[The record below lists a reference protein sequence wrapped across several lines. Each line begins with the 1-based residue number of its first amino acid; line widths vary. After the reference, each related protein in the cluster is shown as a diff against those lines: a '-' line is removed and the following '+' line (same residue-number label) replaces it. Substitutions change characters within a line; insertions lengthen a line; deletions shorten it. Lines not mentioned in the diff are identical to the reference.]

1 MGGTTAPFLS
11 MCGIDMGHAVVA
23 GHQVPELSPWLQ
35 KINVRMQ
42 KILCNYDED
51 HDGIDD
57 RYQTDEYKEEE
68 SSHESQEGKL
78 LIMGGDKSI
87 PKSTK
92 RTKETKAGPSD
103 EEKEAKVK
111 ELRFKKAKEMRAWTD
126 EEEDNEG
133 KCVSCTPRV
142 CTLLW
147 GLHNGANIA
156 YVLFVVLVC
165 SLRLTQSKKKIL
177 VRMPVEKAA
186 RKWCRWTPLGTL

>member
-1 MGGTTAPFLS
+1 

-87 PKSTK
+87 PKS
-92 RTKETKAGPSD
+92 GPSE

-133 KCVSCTPRV
+133 KCVCT
-142 CTLLW
+142 TL
-147 GLHNGANIA
+147 GVAHR
-156 YVLFVVLVC
+156 F
-165 SLRLTQSKKKIL
+165 
-177 VRMPVEKAA
+177 
-186 RKWCRWTPLGTL
+186 

>member
-133 KCVSCTPRV
+133 KCLYSSCV
-142 CTLLW
+142 WYFW
-147 GLHNGANIA
+147 GLHTGSNIA
-156 YVLFVVLVC
+156 YMYFLWFLFVLC
-165 SLRLTQSKKKIL
+165 D
-177 VRMPVEKAA
+177 
-186 RKWCRWTPLGTL
+186 